1 MSKFCNYFEDLVMT
15 AILNG
20 SSFLSSTD
28 RFLTLHSDDP
38 GNSGSDFD
46 ITFNIIGSSVLDV
59 TGWSFE
65 STPTYDSINDRWRI
79 NNTSTISITSSAN
92 NADTLNWIVIRN
104 GSGNAIVRI
113 PLSSTYPINSGD
125 QVDIYPGTLSIFA
138 KNTDLFVATTILDA
152 VWISSTIDLNLGTLE
167 LGLFSAI
174 TGISNTEITGTI
186 GLTRITL
193 NNSSFSVDSFDPII
207 YQYDETAFWG
217 LPTASGQSNAF
228 AVLYSGGI
236 VGYQLSTYPFAV
248 NVPTGILS
256 SQFKLGVN

>member
-15 AILNG
+15 AILTG
-20 SSFLSSTD
+20 SSSLSSTN
-28 RFLTLHSDDP
+28 RFITLHSDDP

-46 ITFNIIGSSVLDV
+46 ITFNIIGSSLLDV
-59 TGWSFE
+59 TGWFFD

-79 NNTSTISITSSAN
+79 SNESTISITSSAN
-92 NADTLNWIVIRN
+92 NADTLNWIVIRD
-104 GSGNAIVRI
+104 GSGPIIRI

-125 QVDIYPGTLSIFA
+125 QVDIYPETLSIFA

-152 VWISSTIDLNLGTLE
+152 VWNSSGIFLGLGTLE

-193 NNSSFSVDSFDPII
+193 NNSSFNIDSSDPVI
-207 YQYDETAFWG
+207 YRYDETAIWG
-217 LPTASGQSNAF
+217 VPTASGQSNAF

-236 VGYQLSTYPFAV
+236 VSYQLSAYPFAV